1 MSQNPETPRKPGRR
15 PLAVG
20 VALAALVALT
30 AVPGLVDGDA
40 RAQVAAKVESQTRP
54 NFGLLLDPPTRQRS
68 RANHRR
74 WDYRSHHR
82 DRDWRPD
89 HRPHPPRFE
98 EVVLVDCGG
107 NPGSGALESAVARVA
122 PGGTL
127 IIRARGGACVGWM
140 NIDRPMTI
148 VGEAGF
154 EPRDWAT
161 NPVATVQAPDGLPC
175 MTVAQGVRVEIRDI
189 VFESRNAGDAAC
201 VIGYGA
207 QLVFNRTGFRHG
219 GDEAAIY
226 LDGGLLD
233 IRNSVIEA
241 ATIAPAVVADGA
253 SVTAYELDIS
263 GALMGMELV
272 PGAGQTSRLSRVS
285 MKGVEAPNNFGP
297 RSIGLIVRA
306 ARDYGRVEVANSRIC
321 GYVEGVAVEGASVEV
336 RDSRI
341 CRADKGAVLYN
352 GELTL
357 TDSRVRADTLG
368 VAALSG
374 RAVVT
379 NNVFSGVREVVF
391 AEDRAS
397 VERSGNRVWS
407 RSDICRPQFRPRYR
421 DRYEPVFDS
430 REDSWRCQYEPYPR
444 DWWAEEDG
452 WMGFPYRNDGYELSG
467 WDRYQ
472 DGWGWYDRDGRYIE
486 DDRYRGDRRWSG
498 GGWGGRR

>member
-1 MSQNPETPRKPGRR
+1 MSQTPDTQRR
-15 PLAVG
+15 QPL
-20 VALAALVALT
+20 ALAAVLAAVLALGAGPGPFAGEAQAQT
-30 AVPGLVDGDA
+30 AA
-40 RAQVAAKVESQTRP
+40 RVESQTRP
-54 NFGLLLDPPTRQRS
+54 NFGLLLDPPTRS
-68 RANHRR
+68 RARAQHRR

-89 HRPHPPRFE
+89 RRPFPPRLE

-127 IIRARGGACVGWM
+127 ILRARGGACVGWM

-148 VGEAGF
+148 MGEAGF
-154 EPRDWAT
+154 EPRDWAGH
-161 NPVATVQAPDGLPC
+161 PGATVQAPDGLPC
-175 MTVAQGVRVEIRDI
+175 MTVAQGVRVEVRDV

-207 QLVFNRTGFRHG
+207 QLLCSRTGFRHG

-226 LDGGLLD
+226 LDGGQMD
-233 IRNSVIEA
+233 IRNSIIEA
-241 ATIAPAVVADGA
+241 ATIAPAVIADGA
-253 SVTAYELDIS
+253 SITAYEVTIG
-263 GALMGMELV
+263 GAQTGMELI
-272 PGAGQTSRLSRVS
+272 PGAGQTSRLTRVS
-285 MKGVEAPNNFGP
+285 MRGVEAPNNFGP

-306 ARDYGRVEVANSRIC
+306 ARDYGRVEVASSRIC

-341 CRADKGAVLYN
+341 CRSDKGAVLYN

-357 TDSRVRADTLG
+357 TGSRVRADTLG
-368 VAALSG
+368 VAAVSG
-374 RAVVT
+374 RAVIT
-379 NNVFSGVREVVF
+379 DNVFAGVRQVLF

-407 RSDICRPQFRPRYR
+407 RHDLCRPQFRPRYR
-421 DRYEPVFDS
+421 DRYEPDFGYRD
-430 REDSWRCQYEPYPR
+430 DSWRCEYQPYPR
-444 DWWAEEDG
+444 EWWAEEDG
-452 WMGFPYRNDGYELSG
+452 WMGFPYRNDAYELSG

-472 DGWGWYDRDGRYIE
+472 QGWGWYDRDGRYVP
-486 DDRYRGDRRWSG
+486 DDRYRGDRRWG
-498 GGWGGRR
+498 GRWGGRR